1 MEPLAR
7 PRGLWGLVGL
17 EFRVY
22 VPGIR
27 AIIRAVVSVDE
38 FGRLVAL
45 EFGVVHVELAR
56 LA

>member
-1 MEPLAR
+1 MAR

-27 AIIRAVVSVDE
+27 AIIRALVSVDE